1 MNLPNRLFFTGVP
14 GSRWSGIAQIL
25 ESLPGFN
32 TTDRTPNRTYE
43 HHAYTG
49 HLGAYFGRGMEFPAE
64 LDVDMIDSAWTDPVA
79 GTQIVKSHDWAYKL
93 NEVHDVT
100 RETGDWIMLVY
111 RPDLASQ
118 AWWHEAGGFQIKY
131 PNYDAYQDHAGM
143 LAEIMAQNKAI
154 LKFGCDM
161 LVQWEYFDASWISVK
176 FGIPI
181 NSIPEIKT
189 WDDILVAVVN
199 RR

>member
-32 TTDRTPNRTYE
+32 DSDRIPTRTYE

-64 LDVDMIDSAWTDPVA
+64 LDLDMIDGAWSEPTA
-79 GTQIVKSHDWAYKL
+79 GTQIIKSHDWAYKL
-93 NEVHDVT
+93 NDV
-100 RETGDWIMLVY
+100 RELTHKTNDWIMLVY

-131 PNYDAYQDHAGM
+131 PNYDVYNDYAGM
-143 LAEIMAQNKAI
+143 LAEIIAQNKAI
-154 LKFGCDM
+154 LKFGCDHK
-161 LVQWEYFDASWISVK
+161 VKWQYFDRTWISET
-176 FGIPI
+176 FGISYNI
-181 NSIPEIKT
+181 IPDIKI
-189 WDDILVAVVN
+189 WDDILVTVVKS
-199 RR
+199 

>member
-1 MNLPNRLFFTGVP
+1 MNLPDRLFFTGVP
-14 GSRWSGIAQIL
+14 GSRWSGIAQVL

-32 TTDRTPNRTYE
+32 STDRTPERTYD

-64 LDVDMIDSAWTDPVA
+64 LKLDMIDSAWTDPAA

-93 NEVHDVT
+93 NDVYNT
-100 RETGDWIMLVY
+100 ICSTGDWLMLVY
-111 RPDLASQ
+111 RPDLSSQ

-131 PNYDAYQDHAGM
+131 PNYDVYKDHTGM
-143 LAEIMAQNKAI
+143 LAEIVAQNKAI

-161 LVQWEYFDASWISVK
+161 RVTWQYFDMVWVSET
-176 FGIPI
+176 FGIAHDT
-181 NSIPEIKT
+181 IPEIKT
-189 WDDILVAVVN
+189 WDDILVAVVKP
-199 RR
+199 